1 MFFLNSQAFF
11 FFASAK
17 GTFLVSIWCQARVK
31 VSEWLKSCLLA
42 GGSGSGRDFGTGK
55 AEGSRQGHQIP
66 EMPSRAGRRASGRDT
81 RPARPGNGQPAQGGS
96 VDVHLDELLD
106 ELLLQEVVLQ
116 ELGELGVCVRR
127 TQDV

>member
-1 MFFLNSQAFF
+1 MAQAEIL
-11 FFASAK
+11 
-17 GTFLVSIWCQARVK
+17 GP
-31 VSEWLKSCLLA
+31 
-42 GGSGSGRDFGTGK
+42 GK
-55 AEGSRQGHQIP
+55 AEGSPQGHQIP

-81 RPARPGNGQPAQGGS
+81 RPAWPGGGQPAQVGQ